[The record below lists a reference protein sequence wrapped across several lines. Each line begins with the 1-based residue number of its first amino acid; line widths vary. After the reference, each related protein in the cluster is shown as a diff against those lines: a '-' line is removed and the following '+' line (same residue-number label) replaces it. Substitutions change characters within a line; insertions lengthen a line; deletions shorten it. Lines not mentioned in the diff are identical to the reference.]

1 MMQARP
7 PNQTPLQELA
17 HGIPSRRYV
26 ERQPVSTTAS
36 SVFVVEEHL
45 QGSQLSQAVSRLPSL
60 CSPSGANWLDVEDN
74 DSSPVKRRKSLHG
87 LQQAWGTVGK
97 KFTLRGNRRSAP
109 IPDSLSNLYREYEVD
124 SPTDSV
130 ELVSLPKN
138 SAERHSHIEHKEE
151 EESMLFTGPS
161 PTETVTHIIS
171 ATTPAVIPEEL
182 HEQGCLSRACS
193 PHTTCCDKAAEGP
206 KQRLPSIRS
215 LGPGYLNGQFR
226 KSVRFSDS
234 DHAVDAR
241 LEGAV
246 GTPAASPQSSR
257 CRWSVSPMSPEM
269 TTSEDEAYGIAV
281 TELLLSDATNLE
293 SVDIDTLY
301 KRKAQLR
308 EARYRRLMGLGVQEV
323 EDNFEDIELQREI
336 LHTCSKMLCNFRVR
350 TAERSLIGKSLEQLD
365 TTYNWTYAPSLSVR
379 NTDRELVRGQFY
391 LSHVRCFLTHYRT
404 IK

>member
-1 MMQARP
+1 
-7 PNQTPLQELA
+7 
-17 HGIPSRRYV
+17 
-26 ERQPVSTTAS
+26 
-36 SVFVVEEHL
+36 
-45 QGSQLSQAVSRLPSL
+45 
-60 CSPSGANWLDVEDN
+60 
-74 DSSPVKRRKSLHG
+74 
-87 LQQAWGTVGK
+87 
-97 KFTLRGNRRSAP
+97 
-109 IPDSLSNLYREYEVD
+109 
-124 SPTDSV
+124 
-130 ELVSLPKN
+130 
-138 SAERHSHIEHKEE
+138 
-151 EESMLFTGPS
+151 
-161 PTETVTHIIS
+161 
-171 ATTPAVIPEEL
+171 
-182 HEQGCLSRACS
+182 
-193 PHTTCCDKAAEGP
+193 
-206 KQRLPSIRS
+206 
-215 LGPGYLNGQFR
+215 
-226 KSVRFSDS
+226 
-234 DHAVDAR
+234 
-241 LEGAV
+241 
-246 GTPAASPQSSR
+246 
-257 CRWSVSPMSPEM
+257 MSPEM